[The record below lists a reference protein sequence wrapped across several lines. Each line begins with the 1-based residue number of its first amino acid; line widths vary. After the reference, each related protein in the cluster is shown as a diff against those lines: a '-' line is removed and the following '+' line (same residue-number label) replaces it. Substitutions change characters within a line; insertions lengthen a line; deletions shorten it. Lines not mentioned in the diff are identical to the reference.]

1 MMAQKRISQTKDLSK
16 PRRKQVTHEDANP
29 MVIVNNPLPSNSPA
43 WGSTTKL
50 VIALTIVVVV
60 GALLVKFQFIITPL
74 LIALVLSY
82 LFHPLADFIQRRLHF
97 SWNASVATI
106 YLFVIIF
113 LLGLLTLGGVGL
125 VQQVQSLVTIVQD
138 AITTLPQLIA
148 SISGK
153 VYQIGPFKFD
163 FSALDLNAVS
173 SQVLG
178 MVQPLLSR
186 TGALV
191 STVAGS
197 AANFLGWTLFVIL
210 VSYFVLAESGGLR
223 DRIIMVDVPGYTLD
237 YERLSRELGRTWNAF
252 LRGQIII
259 FFLAVIVYTIVLSVL
274 GVHYAISLAFLAG
287 LARFVPYVGPAI
299 NWVVLVL
306 VSYFQVFKLF
316 DLSPFYYTLLVL
328 VIALVIDQIFDNIVS
343 PRILSDALKVH
354 PAAVLVAAIIAAN
367 LFGILGV
374 VVAAPI
380 LATATLLWKYTMR
393 KMLDLNPWPEKE
405 EHQSPP
411 SHRSKLLVLI
421 GRFYRTLGLNL
432 KKSE

>member
-1 MMAQKRISQTKDLSK
+1 MTQSQ
-16 PRRKQVTHEDANP
+16 NP
-29 MVIVNNPLPSNSPA
+29 ASPT
-43 WGSTTKL
+43 WGTNTKL
-50 VIALTIVVVV
+50 VIALTIVVIV
-60 GALLVKFQFIITPL
+60 GALLVKFQFILSPL

-82 LFHPLADFIQRRLHF
+82 LFHPIANFLQRKLHF
-97 SWNASVATI
+97 SWNVSVAVI
-106 YLFVIIF
+106 YFVIIII
-113 LLGLLTLGGVGL
+113 LIGLLTLGGVGL
-125 VQQVQSLVTIVQD
+125 VQQVQSLVTIIQD

-153 VYQIGPFKFD
+153 VYQFGPFKLD
-163 FSALDLNAVS
+163 FSALDLKAIS

-191 STVAGS
+191 STIAGS

-223 DRIIMVDVPGYTLD
+223 DRMVIVDIPGYNHD
-237 YERLSRELGRTWNAF
+237 FERLTRELGRTWNAF
-252 LRGQIII
+252 LRGQIVI
-259 FFLAVIVYTIVLSVL
+259 FFLAVIVYTIVLGLL

-299 NWVVLVL
+299 NWIILVL
-306 VSYFQVFKLF
+306 VSYFQVYKLF
-316 DLSPFYYTLLVL
+316 DLPPFYYSLLVL
-328 VIALVIDQIFDNIVS
+328 IIALVIDQIFDNIVS

-367 LFGILGV
+367 LFGLLGV

-380 LATATLLWKYTMR
+380 LATAALLWKYTMR
-393 KMLDLNPWPEKE
+393 KMLDLDPWPEE
-405 EHQSPP
+405 EVHQAPP
-411 SHRSKLLVLI
+411 PPGSRLLVSI
-421 GRFYRTLGLNL
+421 RRFFRSLSL
-432 KKSE
+432 KRNK